1 MAILTF
7 EQIIHT
13 QDLPKEL
20 VTVPE
25 WGGDVYIATMTAG
38 DRDAY
43 EMSVATMQNGK
54 MKPDMRNIRA
64 KLVSRCLVDQDGD
77 RICTE
82 DKINDLSKKS
92 SKVLDRLFDIA
103 SKINGINEVDQ
114 VKIAKNS

>member
-1 MAILTF
+1 MPVLTF
-7 EQIIHT
+7 DQIISS

-43 EMSVATMQNGK
+43 EMSVANMQNGK

-64 KLVSRCLVDQDGD
+64 KLVSRCLVDEDGVL
-77 RICTE
+77 ICTE